1 MKCKTFQQGE
11 IMKKSYLTAVL
22 TLTCL
27 PGLGIS
33 AHAQDVDGVVVTVP
47 FEFVAG
53 GATLPSGEYRVS
65 RVSSGVNPA
74 LAIRSNK
81 AGASLLPMVF
91 DEVPGGQPNLS
102 FEHVG
107 GEYFLS
113 KVETPEG
120 VYAFGN
126 RRATVALAQM
136 KDQGTLSSSG
146 TN

>member
-1 MKCKTFQQGE
+1 MQNIQQGE

-27 PGLGIS
+27 LGLGVS

-53 GATLPSGEYRVS
+53 SAVLPAGKYRVNVHS
-65 RVSSGVNPA
+65 DGIPE
-74 LAIRSNK
+74 LAIRSYNK
-81 AGASLLPMVF
+81 GEAFLLPMVF
-91 DEVPGGQPNLS
+91 DEIPNGQPKLS

-113 KVETPEG
+113 KVETPAG
-120 VYAFGN
+120 VYTFGN
-126 RRATVALAQM
+126 KPAMVELAHV
-136 KDQGTLSSSG
+136 KDQNTLSSSG
-146 TN
+146 AN